1 MKELDDVILAC
12 LLEEL
17 PSEYAFIVT
26 PQQAALLGAHTNC
39 HATYL
44 IGHVMCG
51 RAVHVV
57 VAPLE
62 EVVLYDL
69 QVLAGVHELEL
80 ILGLARCLSGAH
92 KG

>member
-1 MKELDDVILAC
+1 M
-12 LLEEL
+12 
-17 PSEYAFIVT
+17 S
-26 PQQAALLGAHTNC
+26 AHTNC

-44 IGHVMCG
+44 IGHVVSG
-51 RAVHVV
+51 RSVHVV

-69 QVLAGVHELEL
+69 QVLAGVRELEL
-80 ILGLARCLSGAH
+80 VLGLARCLSGAH